1 MVAAAAKKV
10 GRIARMW
17 PGQERQAP
25 GMPRAE
31 HLDTRTDPMP
41 PRSLTAA
48 ELIAMARSAR
58 QSETEVSSK

>member
-1 MVAAAAKKV
+1 MVAAAARKV

-17 PGQERQAP
+17 PGQGRQAP
-25 GMPRAE
+25 GMPRTE

-48 ELIAMARSAR
+48 ELIAMARAAR
-58 QSETEVSSK
+58 RLGAEI